1 LENVMEDELQLSGIW
16 VPLVTP
22 LQGDQVDH
30 AALRRLVAHLNGQG
44 VAGFVVCGST
54 GEAAL
59 LDPDE
64 QEAVLA
70 TVLASA
76 AGTPVLMGLSG
87 ARPQAVA
94 QRAQTLAQRQPLAG
108 YLLPAPAYIRPS
120 QASVLEFFTQV
131 ADRSPLPIIVYDV
144 PQRSGVRIEA
154 DTLLALAA
162 HPRITA
168 VKDCSGDRRAAEAV
182 LADGRLQWLAG
193 NDDELFDQLARGA
206 AGGIVASAHLA
217 TAQFV
222 ALHRLINGHQ
232 LDAARALWHRLAPLT
247 RALFAEPNPAPL
259 KAVLAAQGWLQDALR
274 APLVAAGPHTREV
287 AAGAVR
293 AAMAA
298 GPQGVRAMLPAVAP
312 PAMPLPPAAERGA
325 NPL

>member
-1 LENVMEDELQLSGIW
+1 
-16 VPLVTP
+16 
-22 LQGDQVDH
+22 
-30 AALRRLVAHLNGQG
+30 

-64 QEAVLA
+64 QAAVLG
-70 TVLASA
+70 TVLQAA
-76 AGTPVLMGLSG
+76 AGRPVLMGLSG
-87 ARPQAVA
+87 PRPQVVA
-94 QRAQTLAQRQPLAG
+94 QRAQALAQQHRVAG
-108 YLLPAPAYIRPS
+108 YLVPAPAYIRPS
-120 QASVLEFFTQV
+120 QASLVEFFTHV

-154 DTLLALAA
+154 DTLLALAG
-162 HPRITA
+162 HPRIVA
-168 VKDCSGDRRAAEAV
+168 VKDCSSDRRAAEAV

-206 AGGIVASAHLA
+206 VGGIVASAHLA

-222 ALHRLINGHQ
+222 ALHRLISEHQ

-259 KAVLAAQGWLQDALR
+259 KAVLAAQGWVQDELR
-274 APLVAAGPHTREV
+274 APLLAAGPHTRE
-287 AAGAVR
+287 AAAAAVQT
-293 AAMAA
+293 AMAA
-298 GPQGVRAMLPAVAP
+298 GPQAVRAMV
-312 PAMPLPPAAERGA
+312 PAMLSAAMPPPTAERVA